1 MALRIREC
9 LKEDGAYWD
18 SPAFHGHNCR
28 LLDRNVRR
36 HPLKHAHPAA
46 NSLPLN
52 ILPTSLTGSIFCGD
66 FRLSP
71 PVFSIFYGQGGRGR
85 GGAPP
90 RYGPGGSLTG
100 QTGTFPTLCRGRSY
114 RTIPQCNARY
124 SKEAPQNGI
133 TSSTRAQHSV

>member
-9 LKEDGAYWD
+9 LKEDGAYCD

-52 ILPTSLTGSIFCGD
+52 ILPASLTGSIFCGD

-71 PVFSIFYGQGGRGR
+71 PVFSIFYEEGGRGR
-85 GGAPP
+85 GGAPVRTGSIPDTVP
-90 RYGPGGSLTG
+90 RSKLPYNSPV
-100 QTGTFPTLCRGRSY
+100 QRTLLIALERGATKWSY
-114 RTIPQCNARY
+114 
-124 SKEAPQNGI
+124 
-133 TSSTRAQHSV
+133 

>member
-9 LKEDGAYWD
+9 LKEDGAYCD

-52 ILPTSLTGSIFCGD
+52 ILPTSLTGSRFCGD
-66 FRLSP
+66 FPLFP
-71 PVFSIFYGQGGRGR
+71 PWFLYFFGAGG
-85 GGAPP
+85 GG
-90 RYGPGGSLTG
+90 GGGGGSLTG

>member
-9 LKEDGAYWD
+9 LKEDGAYCD

-36 HPLKHAHPAA
+36 HPLKHAHPAP

-71 PVFSIFYGQGGRGR
+71 PVFSIFYGQGGGG
-85 GGAPP
+85 GGARP
-90 RYGPGGSLTG
+90 L
-100 QTGTFPTLCRGRSY
+100 GTD
-114 RTIPQCNARY
+114 
-124 SKEAPQNGI
+124 
-133 TSSTRAQHSV
+133 RADP

>member
-9 LKEDGAYWD
+9 LKEDGAYCD

-71 PVFSIFYGQGGRGR
+71 PVFSIFYGQGGEGEGGR
-85 GGAPP
+85 APSVRTGRIPDRTDRNIPDTVPRSKLPYNSPVQRTLFKGGATKWN
-90 RYGPGGSLTG
+90 Y
-100 QTGTFPTLCRGRSY
+100 
-114 RTIPQCNARY
+114 
-124 SKEAPQNGI
+124 
-133 TSSTRAQHSV
+133 